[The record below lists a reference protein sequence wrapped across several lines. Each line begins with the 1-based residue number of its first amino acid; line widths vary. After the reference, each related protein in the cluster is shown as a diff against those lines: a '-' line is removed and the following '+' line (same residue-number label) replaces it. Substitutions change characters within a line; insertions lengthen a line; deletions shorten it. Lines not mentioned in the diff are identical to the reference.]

1 MTLTWRDDRSVH
13 LVTRGNVDGIVS
25 SAFGLAA
32 YPNARITYVSSSSS
46 AVDVLRK
53 DISSKTIYLVDL
65 GLSPRL
71 AKTINLKDKTRQS
84 VVILDHHQQSGH
96 YEEELGEHVQLV
108 VEEGIAAATVAYKY
122 FGLNGNHGHL
132 AAIADLVEYCRSPWL
147 TEAEAVWGRERLEEE
162 ADYLDFSWR
171 LSVEDDRFRLLAS
184 RKLAKG
190 LWPSEIDEVKR
201 RYLSMINENRWARA
215 TERVRSRMVVNGEVA
230 VLNFGKRK
238 PSLLGFGTRAL
249 TSVARD
255 AGCSVALLINRRKK
269 LSSVALRGIGGQPL
283 NLGRFVEEFTAEHG
297 LVGGGHPSSAGAKIH
312 TADVPLLLNEIMAQ
326 C

>member
-1 MTLTWRDDRSVH
+1 M
-13 LVTRGNVDGIVS
+13 DGIVS

-32 YPNARITYVSSSSS
+32 HPNARVSYVSSSSS
-46 AVDVLRK
+46 AVEALRK
-53 DISSKTIYLVDL
+53 DLSSKTIYLVDL

-71 AKTINLKDKTRQS
+71 AKTINMKEKTRQE

-96 YEEELGEHVQLV
+96 YEEQFGPHVQLV

-132 AAIADLVEYCRSPWL
+132 AAIADLVEYCRSPYL
-147 TEAEAVWGRERLEEE
+147 NEAEEAWGRERIEME

-171 LSVEDDRFRLLAS
+171 LSIEDDRFRLLAS

-190 LWPSEIDEVKR
+190 FWPSEIDEVKR
-201 RYLSMINENRWARA
+201 RYLCMINENRWARA
-215 TERVRSRMVVNGEVA
+215 TERVKSRMVVNGEVA

-249 TSVARD
+249 TSVARE

-269 LSSVALRGIGGQPL
+269 LSSVALRGIGDPPI
-283 NLGRFVEEFTAEHG
+283 NLGKFVEEFTQQHG

-312 TADVPLLLNEIMAQ
+312 TADVPLLLKEIMAL